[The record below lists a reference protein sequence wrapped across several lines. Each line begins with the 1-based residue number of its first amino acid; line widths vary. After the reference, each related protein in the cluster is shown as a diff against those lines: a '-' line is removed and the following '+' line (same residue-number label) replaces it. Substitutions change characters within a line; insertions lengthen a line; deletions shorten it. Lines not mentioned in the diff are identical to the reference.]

1 MVEKMSFT
9 TIFNIWRWSICRKLP
24 SFASEDKP
32 YRMKT
37 IANIIA
43 FASTYTV
50 AAMVFLII
58 AQNLVKWLH
67 HTSVLTLEQERTTV
81 ILCLIAAAAL
91 IPFFHYPY

>member
-1 MVEKMSFT
+1 MP
-9 TIFNIWRWSICRKLP
+9 I
-24 SFASEDKP
+24 FASEEKP

-67 HTSVLTLEQERTTV
+67 HTSVLTLEQERTMV

>member
-9 TIFNIWRWSICRKLP
+9 TIFNIWRWWICRKLP
-24 SFASEDKP
+24 IFASEEKP

-58 AQNLVKWLH
+58 AQK
-67 HTSVLTLEQERTTV
+67 SVLTLEQERTTV